1 MQGDFDQE
9 EIEPERGDH
18 GEVVTLGF
26 GKLLGLFFILV
37 LVCALCFGG
46 GYLLGRRTVKPSATA
61 APTTGAEQQSL
72 QPSGAIPKPSAI
84 PPDSAAVPP
93 IATQQ
98 DPATGSPSAGNVSA
112 QAATQQGNQPLAA
125 SALPPRPA
133 AKQPQ
138 QSADSARTTPASG
151 SSFMVQIAAV
161 ARPEDADVLV
171 HALRRLKYTVTAQHE
186 DSDNLYHVRMGPF
199 ATRGE
204 ADEWRTLLAND
215 GYNAVVQ
222 Q

>member
-93 IATQQ
+93 IA
-98 DPATGSPSAGNVSA
+98 ANVRFTGASQRAPLTVSMA
-112 QAATQQGNQPLAA
+112 N
-125 SALPPRPA
+125 
-133 AKQPQ
+133 
-138 QSADSARTTPASG
+138 G
-151 SSFMVQIAAV
+151 SSLC
-161 ARPEDADVLV
+161 PHLW
-171 HALRRLKYTVTAQHE
+171 RRFE
-186 DSDNLYHVRMGPF
+186 
-199 ATRGE
+199 
-204 ADEWRTLLAND
+204 
-215 GYNAVVQ
+215 
-222 Q
+222 